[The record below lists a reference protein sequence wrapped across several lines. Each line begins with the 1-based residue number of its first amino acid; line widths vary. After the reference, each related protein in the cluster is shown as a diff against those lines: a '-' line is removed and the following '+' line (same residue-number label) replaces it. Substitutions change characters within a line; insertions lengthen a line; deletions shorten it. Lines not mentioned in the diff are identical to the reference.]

1 MECGD
6 SRAANGSNMPLQTQ
20 QRTLVA
26 IPHYNYGSRPS
37 QEHIFKILRNNGVS
51 RIDLIFEI
59 YAIVLMVNNYGR
71 HKSSG
76 AVWSN
81 SDWSWQLTVKWSCA
95 EQSSSKQ

>member
-37 QEHIFKILRNNGVS
+37 HSKLRFYLLKPQFGVDKHHA
-51 RIDLIFEI
+51 R
-59 YAIVLMVNNYGR
+59 
-71 HKSSG
+71 
-76 AVWSN
+76 
-81 SDWSWQLTVKWSCA
+81 
-95 EQSSSKQ
+95 SKMAATE